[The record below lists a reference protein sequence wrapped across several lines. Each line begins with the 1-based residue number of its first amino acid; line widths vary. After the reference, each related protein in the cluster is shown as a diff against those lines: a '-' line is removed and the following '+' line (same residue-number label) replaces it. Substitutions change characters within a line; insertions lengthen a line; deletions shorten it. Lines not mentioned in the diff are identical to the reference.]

1 MEINLT
7 KVKPLFAHDV
17 AISASFKARKTGEEI
32 EKEANIELVFL
43 DVKAKQAIARITL
56 PLITVKD
63 LPRLLNDTLEKID
76 KELKSKEMPKAKKIE
91 TKSTKANYL
100 G

>member
-1 MEINLT
+1 MDIDLT

-17 AISASFKARKTGEEI
+17 AVSANFRARKIEGNI
-32 EKEANIELVFL
+32 EKEANIELIFL
-43 DVKAKQAIARITL
+43 DVKAKQAIARIIL
-56 PLITVKD
+56 PLITMKN
-63 LPRLLNDTLEKID
+63 LPALLNDTLEKID